1 MQVCAPMAVLCQDGY
16 VRMTFVAFK
25 QTEMAH
31 LFSGIDEDRPSTDGA
46 GANFSSIT
54 GYTEW
59 ISNSVP
65 AITIGWDWKLT
76 GIQGTARFIHTGVP
90 GSNLMFLDQHSH
102 DLGSEL
108 TRQLL
113 VSWLEDFNWQTETSK
128 ALGI

>member
-1 MQVCAPMAVLCQDGY
+1 MLVLSVDGY
-16 VRMTFVAFK
+16 VRMMFAAF
-25 QTEMAH
+25 QQVEMVH
-31 LFSGIDEDRPSTDGA
+31 LFSGMDEDRPSADGA

-76 GIQGTARFIHTGVP
+76 GVQGTACFIHAGVP
-90 GSNLMFLDQHSH
+90 GSNLMFLDQYSH
-102 DLGSEL
+102 DLGSEQ